1 MAVLLWLV
9 LAFSGT
15 EMGVVLKPVANLYS
29 APTDDADVV
38 TQAIYGT
45 SVTLVEKKEG
55 WAKVRMPDEYAGWIP
70 FASIKVQP
78 ESERLYACCGRV
90 AQVESLFAN
99 VYREPEV
106 TRHQPILTVP
116 FETRLEVAAE
126 PEKEEGRWL
135 QVRLPDDR
143 PGWIQRGDITLEPR
157 QLSIKETI
165 ELARRFLGLPYFW
178 GGTSAFGYDCSGFMQ
193 MLYRRQGVLMPRD
206 AAPQSRWPKLQ
217 PVLFNK
223 LRPGDLLYFGRSPEK
238 ITHTGMYIGHGQFIN
253 ATTYQHPVVQ
263 ISRLKE
269 PRWTK
274 LLVAARRLR
283 ERPAA
288 QAPQRAAASA
298 K

>member
-9 LAFSGT
+9 LALSGT
-15 EMGVVLKPVANLYS
+15 EAGVVLKPVANLYS
-29 APTDDADVV
+29 APTEDADVV

-45 SVTLVEKKEG
+45 LVTLVEKKEG
-55 WAKVRMPDEYAGWIP
+55 WAKVTMPDEYSGWIP
-70 FASIKVQP
+70 LGSIKVQA
-78 ESERLYACCGRV
+78 ESERRYACCGRV

-99 VYREPEV
+99 LYREPEV
-106 TRHQPILTVP
+106 TRHQPLVTVP
-116 FETRLEVAAE
+116 FETRLEVVAE
-126 PEKEEGRWL
+126 PEWEEGRWL
-135 QVRLPDDR
+135 QVRLPDGR

-157 QLSIKETI
+157 QLSIKETV

-178 GGTSAFGYDCSGFMQ
+178 GGTSTFGYDCSGFMQ

-217 PVLFNK
+217 PVPFNK

-283 ERPAA
+283 ERPPAVAA
-288 QAPQRAAASA
+288 R
-298 K
+298 